1 MHYTPNG
8 KPATDRTRVGIIF
21 SRMPPVRRVINALI
35 VNERLR
41 IYNAAVELAYPFGY
55 IVLICIHTG
64 LRRREVGSL
73 SVWRRSSA
81 ACARASCR

>member
-41 IYNAAVELAYPFGY
+41 IPPGVANHSSHARITMHHDVEITFADAP
-55 IVLICIHTG
+55 
-64 LRRREVGSL
+64 
-73 SVWRRSSA
+73 
-81 ACARASCR
+81 